1 MRAPSV
7 CTDVTRL
14 RIEKTALEACL
25 QAPSMSR
32 QERQHDGSIDQSLLS
47 AGDRD
52 ALKLIQSG
60 TNTSMEQISRRLNEI
75 LESIGPTVDQFAD
88 GMHRIGQ
95 YRTVADNLSGRTLA
109 ICAQK
114 LTDRDKQGRKKALL
128 SGGGATQDTPPKD
141 LGGVLRSLS
150 RADR

>member
-1 MRAPSV
+1 MRALLT
-7 CTDVTRL
+7 CADMARL
-14 RIEKTALEACL
+14 RIEKAALEACL
-25 QAPSMSR
+25 QTPSLPQDKRPDDQIDRSLLTAVEMEALDSIQSSTTTSTEHISR
-32 QERQHDGSIDQSLLS
+32 QV
-47 AGDRD
+47 
-52 ALKLIQSG
+52 
-60 TNTSMEQISRRLNEI
+60 NEI
-75 LESIGPTVDQFAD
+75 LESIGPTIDQFAD

-95 YRTVADNLSGRTLA
+95 YRIAADNFAGRTLA

-128 SGGGATQDTPPKD
+128 SGEGAKQNTPPKD